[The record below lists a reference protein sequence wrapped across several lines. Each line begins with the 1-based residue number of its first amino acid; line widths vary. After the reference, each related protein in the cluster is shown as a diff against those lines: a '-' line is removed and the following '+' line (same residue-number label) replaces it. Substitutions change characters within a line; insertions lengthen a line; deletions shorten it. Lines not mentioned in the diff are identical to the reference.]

1 MNVKTEDLQAV
12 RNFAAAKGVTTA
24 TVYNWLK
31 MDLIKGVEIDGV
43 KFINKHHAKK

>member
-1 MNVKTEDLQAV
+1 MKIQTKDLQAV

-31 MDLIKGVEIDGV
+31 LGLIKGVEIDGV
-43 KFINKHHAKK
+43 KFINKDAKK

>member
-1 MNVKTEDLQAV
+1 MNIQTDDLQAV

-31 MDLIKGVEIDGV
+31 MGLLKGIEIDGV
-43 KFINKHHAKK
+43 KFINKDDAKK